1 MRNCLSKDKN
11 CNSIMFSLEPRHTKT
26 LFPNN
31 KLQERHENLIS
42 MYLKYGDNFIKS
54 LISTLNPLDANFV
67 ILEMDNN
74 QNG

>member
-1 MRNCLSKDKN
+1 
-11 CNSIMFSLEPRHTKT
+11 
-26 LFPNN
+26 
-31 KLQERHENLIS
+31 